1 MSDSPLGSTTPIASA
16 QAVPSGRKRR
26 RRSFWARRH
35 PFLSILLVLFVIGAV
50 GAGILVYRATSTVST
65 LQSLSTPP
73 PVVALA
79 PEEEQPTGSSPDVG
93 AAVAEVTSTTS
104 NQTASNQT
112 PEPTVEGQAAIINVT
127 PTPASQASQPI
138 DTKPAQDALA
148 TAGMDF
154 GTGGGVLNGIRGR
167 ANNVSDLAQG
177 AIKAA
182 GVDQTT
188 LPPMTILLM
197 GVDARPGE
205 AIDIGVRPDALAVL
219 RLDPATGSCRML
231 AIPRDS
237 RVNLPGYGL
246 TKINHAL
253 AVGGIPYQELVVQ
266 NFLDITIDKYALID
280 FGGITELVDA
290 VGGVPIH
297 ITESFNQSGIQ
308 FDPGDRTLNGDEA
321 LAYSRYRNGP
331 DSDFGRIRRQQQVL
345 RAILSKASTMSVI
358 SLVQD
363 VLPQLDSHVRTDLSP
378 LEMIALGTKF
388 ASTCTDETL
397 VTMKLDGTVETFD
410 DPLFNMPLSYVVVDP
425 AEVKR
430 KVADLMATS

>member
-1 MSDSPLGSTTPIASA
+1 MNDAFLGPTAPAAATHAAPPGS
-16 QAVPSGRKRR
+16 RRHRR
-26 RRSFWARRH
+26 RFWARRH
-35 PFLSILLVLFVIGAV
+35 PFLSILLVLFIFGAV
-50 GAGILVYRATSTVST
+50 GAGILINRATSTVSS

-73 PVVALA
+73 PVVALV
-79 PEEEQPTGSSPDVG
+79 PEAGQPTGSSPDDG
-93 AAVAEVTSTTS
+93 AALAAAVTST
-104 NQTASNQT
+104 ADNQT
-112 PEPTVEGQAAIINVT
+112 PESTVDGQAAIADVPQT
-127 PTPASQASQPI
+127 PTSQTSQPI

-148 TAGMDF
+148 AAGMDF
-154 GTGGGVLNGIRGR
+154 GTGGGVLNSIRGR

-177 AIKAA
+177 AVAVS
-182 GVDQTT
+182 GVGQTT

-219 RLDPATGSCRML
+219 HLDPATGSCRML

-237 RVNLPGYGL
+237 RVDLPGYGL
-246 TKINHAL
+246 SKINHAL

-280 FGGITELVDA
+280 FGGITDLVDA

-297 ITESFNQSGIQ
+297 ITDSFNASGMQ

-331 DSDFGRIRRQQQVL
+331 DGDFGRIRRQQQVL
-345 RAILSKASTMSVI
+345 RAILSRASTMKVT
-358 SLVQD
+358 SLVQE

-397 VTMKLDGTVETFD
+397 VTMKLDGTVATFD
-410 DPLFNMPLSYVVVDP
+410 DPLFNMPLSYVVIDP
-425 AEVKR
+425 AEVQR
-430 KVADLMATS
+430 KVEELMGTS

>member
-1 MSDSPLGSTTPIASA
+1 
-16 QAVPSGRKRR
+16 
-26 RRSFWARRH
+26 
-35 PFLSILLVLFVIGAV
+35 LLLLFVIGGI
-50 GAGILVYRATSTVST
+50 GAGILINRATSTVST

-73 PVVALA
+73 PVVAHV
-79 PEEEQPTGSSPDVG
+79 PEEEQPTGSSPDDG
-93 AAVAEVTSTTS
+93 AAAVAAVTSTASS
-104 NQTASNQT
+104 NQAVGNPT
-112 PEPTVEGQAAIINVT
+112 PESTVEGQAAITDVS
-127 PTPASQASQPI
+127 PTPATQASQSI

-148 TAGMDF
+148 AAGMDY
-154 GTGGGVLNGIRGR
+154 GTDGGVLNGIRGR

-177 AIKAA
+177 AVEAA

-237 RVNLPGYGL
+237 RVDLPGYGL

-253 AVGGIPYQELVVQ
+253 AVGGIPYEELVVQ
-266 NFLDITIDKYALID
+266 NFLGITIDKYALID

-297 ITESFNQSGIQ
+297 ITDSFNHSGIQ
-308 FDPGDRTLNGDEA
+308 FDPGDRTLNGEEA
-321 LAYSRYRNGP
+321 LAYSRYRYGP
-331 DSDFGRIRRQQQVL
+331 DGDFGRIRRQQQVL
-345 RAILSKASTMSVI
+345 RAILSRASTMQVT

-397 VTMKLDGTVETFD
+397 VTMNLDGTVATFD

-425 AEVKR
+425 AEVQR
-430 KVADLMATS
+430 KVEELMGTS